1 LQPKAVKGKS
11 KPAAVPYG
19 TKKPTKAVQNP
30 LFEKRSKTFGIGGN
44 IPPKRD
50 LTRFVKWPQYVRLQ
64 RQKVIL
70 NQRLKVPPAIAQF
83 SHTLDKNTATQLFTL
98 LNKYK
103 PESKQEKKAR
113 LLAEAEKREKD
124 GDKATTK
131 DTKKPVFAKYG
142 LNHVVALVEAKKAKM
157 VVIAD
162 DVDPIELV
170 VFLPA
175 LCRKMGVPYC
185 IVKSK
190 ARLGVITGKKT
201 SAVVAVDDVRSEDQ
215 QTLANLVSACKA
227 NYLEKSEE
235 LRRNWGGGIRGNKSI
250 AKLRK
255 RARAAGQ
262 DAKKIDVSL

>member
-1 LQPKAVKGKS
+1 MEDLRVDHSGQTASSPEDSWIPTPKAAKGKS
-11 KPAAVPYG
+11 KPASAPYG
-19 TKKPTKAVQNP
+19 TKKAVKKDQNP
-30 LFEKRSKTFGIGGN
+30 LFEKRSKTFGIGGD

-50 LTRFVKWPQYVRLQ
+50 LTRFVKWPEYVRLQ

-83 SHTLDKNTATQLFTL
+83 SQTLDKNTATQLFQL

-113 LLAEAEKREKD
+113 LPKPNQRPRKV
-124 GDKATTK
+124 TT
-131 DTKKPVFAKYG
+131 
-142 LNHVVALVEAKKAKM
+142 KKAKL

-175 LCRKMGVPYC
+175 LCRKMGVPYV
-185 IVKSK
+185 IVKGK
-190 ARLGVITGKKT
+190 ARLGLITGKKT
-201 SAVVAVDDVRSEDQ
+201 SSSVAITDVRSEDQ
-215 QTLANLVSACKA
+215 QALANLVSAAKA
-227 NYLEKSEE
+227 NYLDKAEE
-235 LRRNWGGGIRGNKSI
+235 IRRHWGGGIRGNKSV

-255 RARAAGQ
+255 RAKALGQ

>member
-1 LQPKAVKGKS
+1 LQPKAAKGKS
-11 KPAAVPYG
+11 RPAPAPYG
-19 TKKPTKAVQNP
+19 TKKTTKPAQNP
-30 LFEKRSKTFGIGGN
+30 LFEKRSKTFGIGGDL
-44 IPPKRD
+44 PPKRD
-50 LTRFVKWPQYVRLQ
+50 LTRFVKWPEYVRLQ

-113 LLAEAEKREKD
+113 LLSEAEKREKE
-124 GDKATTK
+124 GGEATTK

-142 LNHVVALVEAKKAKM
+142 LNHTVALVEAKKAKL

-185 IVKSK
+185 IVKGK
-190 ARLGVITGKKT
+190 ARLGLITGKKT
-201 SAVVAVDDVRSEDQ
+201 SAVVAVDDVRSEDSQ
-215 QTLANLVSACKA
+215 ALATLVSACKA
-227 NYLEKSEE
+227 NYLDKAEE
-235 LRRNWGGGIRGNKSI
+235 IRRQWGGGVRGNKSV
-250 AKLRK
+250 AKMRK
-255 RARAAGQ
+255 RAKAAGQ
-262 DAKKIDVSL
+262 DSKKIDVSL

>member
-1 LQPKAVKGKS
+1 MPKATKGKS
-11 KPAAVPYG
+11 RPAATPYG
-19 TKKPTKAVQNP
+19 TKKTAKPTQNP
-30 LFEKRSKTFGIGGN
+30 LFEKRPKSFGIGGD
-44 IPPKRD
+44 IPPKGD
-50 LTRFVKWPQYVRLQ
+50 LTRFVKWPEYVRLQ

-70 NQRLKVPPAIAQF
+70 HQRLKVPPAIAQF
-83 SHTLDKNTATQLFTL
+83 SHTLDKNTATQLFQL

-113 LLAEAEKREKD
+113 LLSEAEKREKE

-142 LNHVVALVEAKKAKM
+142 LNHVVALVEAKKAQL

-185 IVKSK
+185 IVKGK
-190 ARLGVITGKKT
+190 ARLGVISGKKT
-201 SAVVAVDDVRSEDQ
+201 AAVLCVDNVRSEDQ
-215 QTLANLVSACKA
+215 QALANLVSACKA
-227 NYLEKSEE
+227 NYLDKADEI
-235 LRRNWGGGIRGNKSI
+235 RRVWGGGVRGTKSV

-255 RARAAGQ
+255 RAKQLGQ